1 MDDLLQQGI
10 TAYKAGKR
18 DEARKIFI
26 ALVKQSPNNERAW
39 GWMYAV
45 ANDDKERIYCMKQAL
60 RINPSNEKAKQ
71 ILDSLTGQNFP
82 FDTSQNPPVTT
93 QAQKNNSTSPLTS
106 INLQTMFKISAV
118 VLAIALFV
126 FGVYWISNRVSIET
140 LYGHPAGYAW
150 NDLGAINQGGV
161 NVEVARLAVYEKS
174 SLSKKDQEAYS
185 NSYYG
190 LNTIC
195 NLYFKITNNTDR
207 IMSVYVNQGLV
218 MVNDE
223 QVQLSS
229 FMFDT
234 SGTLGGE
241 LLPGATVTGVI
252 TFGLKRITPDTI
264 NKMIITFAAPHDQY
278 FSSYGQDYV
287 FHLDLSHHEWLN
299 KPDYLE

>member
-10 TAYKAGKR
+10 AAYKAGKH

-26 ALVKQSPNNERAW
+26 ALVKQTPNNERAW

-82 FDTSQNPPVTT
+82 FDTPQSPPVPT
-93 QAQKNNSTSPLTS
+93 QAQKSSTPSQISFANFETVLK
-106 INLQTMFKISAV
+106 LSAV
-118 VLAIALFV
+118 VLTIALFI
-126 FGVYWISNRVSIET
+126 FGVYWISSSVSLET
-140 LYGHPAGYAW
+140 LYGHPVGYSW
-150 NDLGAINQGGV
+150 NNLGTINQGGV
-161 NVEVARLAVYEKS
+161 NVKVARLAVFEKS
-174 SLSKKDQEAYS
+174 SISKKDQETYS
-185 NSYYG
+185 NAYYG
-190 LNTIC
+190 LDTIC
-195 NLYFKITNNTDR
+195 DLYFEITNNTDR
-207 IMSVYVNQGLV
+207 IMSLYVDQGLV

-223 QVQLSS
+223 QVQLKS

-234 SGTLGGE
+234 KGTLGGE

-264 NKMIITFAAPHDQY
+264 NNITITFTAPHDQY
-278 FSSYGQDYV
+278 FNSYGQDYV
-287 FHLDLSHHEWLN
+287 FYLDLSHHEWVN
-299 KPDYLE
+299 KPDYLK

>member
-82 FDTSQNPPVTT
+82 FDTSQNPRVNT
-93 QAQKNNSTSPLTS
+93 QVQKGNSMSPSTSA
-106 INLQTMFKISAV
+106 NLQTIFKISAV
-118 VLAIALFV
+118 VLTIALFV
-126 FGVYWISNRVSIET
+126 FGLYWASNKISLES
-140 LYGHPAGYAW
+140 LYGHPVGYAW

-174 SLSKKDQEAYS
+174 SLSKEDQEAYS

-190 LNTIC
+190 LDTIC
-195 NLYFKITNNTDR
+195 DLYFKI
-207 IMSVYVNQGLV
+207 I
-218 MVNDE
+218 
-223 QVQLSS
+223 
-229 FMFDT
+229 
-234 SGTLGGE
+234 
-241 LLPGATVTGVI
+241 
-252 TFGLKRITPDTI
+252 
-264 NKMIITFAAPHDQY
+264 
-278 FSSYGQDYV
+278 
-287 FHLDLSHHEWLN
+287 
-299 KPDYLE
+299 